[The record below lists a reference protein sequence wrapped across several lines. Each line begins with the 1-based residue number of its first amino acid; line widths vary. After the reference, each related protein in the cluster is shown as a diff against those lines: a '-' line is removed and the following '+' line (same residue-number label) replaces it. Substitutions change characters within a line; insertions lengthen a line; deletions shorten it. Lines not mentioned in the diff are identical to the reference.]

1 MDAGGVM
8 LDYVIRLALIW
19 LPVSVFWRTMEE
31 TVVTVVKNAG
41 GLPRGM
47 LMSVYLTVFVLM
59 TGVRYILEEITA
71 RSDRTIVKLP
81 SEFLYVGISAVAS
94 TVLWIGKDI
103 VS

>member
-19 LPVSVFWRTMEE
+19 LPVSVFWRAMEE
-31 TVVTVVKNAG
+31 TVVVKNAG

-47 LMSVYLTVFVLM
+47 LMNVYLNVFVVM
-59 TGVRYILEEITA
+59 TGVRYILEAITA
-71 RSDRTIVKLP
+71 RSNRTVVKLP